1 LHFLA
6 SVLRFGHRHRAG
18 LLLLTLAFVVVL
30 VGAYLFGPAR
40 FWFSSDD
47 AVHCLMAEVAVR
59 QGRYL
64 PKDWVV
70 VNGDLPILPPFL
82 LVYPILGVS
91 YAAHALSALLTYL
104 FLLASLAGFCQRAYG
119 DLETTLITTM
129 LVASGLSVL
138 TLEFLIAQGGAY
150 TTLPALSLCLYG
162 LALERAPAARSGR
175 ILRITLVALTAL
187 LLTVTNPLRAFIL
200 TLAPLAMAS
209 VATRLAYHRTETGR
223 GSQAKAFWA
232 FGLPAGMG
240 ALGGTWLHDAVLLPM
255 VTNVDAVA
263 TTGMAPLSQIAERLR
278 SLPGAWLSFLQP
290 LADRRPASAFENGLS
305 LGGGLLAIGLVAGVA
320 FDLGR
325 PRKLEREAYRV
336 AWLAASCIVLPLG
349 ALVVSSSLHQGTL
362 EIRYAILGIV
372 LAVPV
377 TVSATR
383 RALARLP
390 SVRAL
395 AMVALAGFSVALAA
409 QWHSPRHS
417 PDYLVAAY
425 RERQALLETL
435 ARHNVG
441 RVLATHWNAYVLSVL
456 SRGALQ
462 AFPVV
467 VTQSG
472 IARQIHFSYL
482 GVDLEEPGGG
492 SAIAL
497 ADSDVGSASTWGGVR
512 EQFGSPR
519 LKARSGSFRL
529 WIYDRPRLHWALG
542 AGPRI
547 DTVVPESRLGL
558 EVASPSLGRACVDTK
573 GCALRLGVKNTGQET
588 LSSRGERPLR
598 IGVQALDRAGRVRLG
613 EVARASFESTLAS
626 GESADIVLLLPRT
639 EDAEIASYRVCL
651 LQEPAT
657 WLCPRTTSFAP

>member
-1 LHFLA
+1 VA
-6 SVLRFGHRHRAG
+6 V
-18 LLLLTLAFVVVL
+18 LLLSLMGVVAL

-70 VNGDLPILPPFL
+70 VNGDLPILPPYL
-82 LVYPILGVS
+82 LVYPILGLS

-104 FLLASLAGFCQRAYG
+104 FLLASLAAFCQRVYR
-119 DLETTLITTM
+119 DLETTLITTV
-129 LVASGLSVL
+129 LVGSGLSAL

-150 TTLPALSLCLYG
+150 ATLPAFSLCLFG
-162 LALERAPAARSGR
+162 LGLEHAPTARADRV
-175 ILRITLVALTAL
+175 LRVILVALTAL

-200 TLAPLAMAS
+200 TLAPLAVTS
-209 VATRLAYHRTETGR
+209 LATRLAHRRSETGR
-223 GSQAKAFWA
+223 APLADGFWG
-232 FGLPAGMG
+232 FGLPAGIG
-240 ALGGTWLHDAVLLPM
+240 AWGGTWLHDAVLLPM

-290 LADRRPASAFENGLS
+290 LADRRPGSAFESGLC
-305 LGGGLLAIGLVAGVA
+305 LGGGLLALGLVAGVA

-336 AWLAASCIVLPLG
+336 VWLAASCIVLPLC
-349 ALVVSSSLHQGTL
+349 ALVVSSSLRQGTL

-383 RALARLP
+383 RALARHP

-395 AMVALAGFSVALAA
+395 AMVAMAGFSVALAA

-435 ARHNVG
+435 ARHEVG

-467 VTQSG
+467 VTEG
-472 IARQIHFSYL
+472 GVARQIYFSYL
-482 GVDLEEPGGG
+482 GTDLDSPERG

-497 ADSDVGSASTWGGVR
+497 ADSEVGSAAVWAALR
-512 EQFGSPR
+512 MQFGPPR

-529 WIYDRPRLHWALG
+529 WIYDSARLHWVLG

-558 EVASPSLGRACVDTK
+558 EVESKNLGRACVDAA
-573 GCALRLGVKNTGQET
+573 GCAVRLSVKNTGQET
-588 LSSRGERPLR
+588 LSSRGDRPLL
-598 IGVQALDRAGRVRLG
+598 IGVQALDRAGDVRLA

-626 GESADIVLLLPRT
+626 GESADIVLLLPRALDS
-639 EDAEIASYRVCL
+639 EVASYRVCL

-657 WLCPRTTSFAP
+657 WLCPRVAQAP